1 MCLIKIN
8 QIIPKRKIINE
19 KIILPIESLISVR
32 LNINYTRYLHVICSG
47 QLLWLL
53 SLNVPWISIRYW
65 QMTACCSC
73 SCHPVESTAVSDAL
87 KPLLLLQIHSGNIVS
102 NANRHPNRA
111 NKKIKIKKEKISK
124 TFLISLNVKVWSWAR
139 IIVVGKVNFAQHCIF
154 N

>member
-1 MCLIKIN
+1 MKKLFYPLN
-8 QIIPKRKIINE
+8 LSSVLGW
-19 KIILPIESLISVR
+19 ILMIQDIYMLFAQDNCYDSYSLMFREFQLDTDRWQPAV
-32 LNINYTRYLHVICSG
+32 HVLVI
-47 QLLWLL
+47 QLK
-53 SLNVPWISIRYW
+53 
-65 QMTACCSC
+65 
-73 SCHPVESTAVSDAL
+73 AL
-87 KPLLLLQIHSGNIVS
+87 QFLMHWNLFSLQIHSGNIVS